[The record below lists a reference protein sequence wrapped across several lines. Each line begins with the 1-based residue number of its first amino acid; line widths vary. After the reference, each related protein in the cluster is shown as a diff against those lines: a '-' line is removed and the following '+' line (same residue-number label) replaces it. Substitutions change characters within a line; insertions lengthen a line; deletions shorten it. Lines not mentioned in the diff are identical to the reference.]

1 MRLICTAS
9 FFCRSMSLLALA
21 LLCVAHPVTAAE
33 IQPPVH
39 PDEAAVIR
47 GIVAVESYNTATV
60 VDIPPRWLEGAKREL
75 AVFGVEKASPETAAL
90 MKAAL
95 DAAPRP

>member
-9 FFCRSMSLLALA
+9 FFCRNMSLLALA

-60 VDIPPRWLEGAKREL
+60 VDMGGWLDGTKREL